1 MTPVTIED
9 RRRELERL
17 TTQIRAHPNR
27 DWSEERHRIGVLA
40 TQLAASE
47 RVLHN

>member
-1 MTPVTIED
+1 MTPVTADD

-17 TTQIRAHPNR
+17 TAQIRQHPNR

-40 TQLAASE
+40 TQLAAAG
-47 RVLHN
+47 RAMHD